1 MGKLTPTTAWFIAD
15 ANVLIDYAQTS
26 PDILGLVARHI
37 GPVYVAAAVLDEVE
51 QLDEAQCQA
60 IGLTSVEGSLAQMTE
75 AVCRSLDARPEQV
88 RIILSEMPREGY
100 AIAGKLTCDK
110 S

>member
-1 MGKLTPTTAWFIAD
+1 MAMPIIEVHLLEGRTLEQKRD
-15 ANVLIDYAQTS
+15 
-26 PDILGLVARHI
+26 LVAQ
-37 GPVYVAAAVLDEVE
+37 V
-51 QLDEAQCQA
+51 
-60 IGLTSVEGSLAQMTE
+60 TE

-100 AIAGKLTCDK
+100 AIAGKLTCDR